1 MKSLIT
7 ACKLPFILKVFIVE
21 SGGSG
26 LNVKT
31 LFLLTSE
38 KYLGP
43 DSVKSIAENTQCIMH
58 GFDTKYVFYLF
69 LVKISLVEN
78 TRNAKVIIVKYNLQ
92 FFQ

>member
-21 SGGSG
+21 SGDSG

-43 DSVKSIAENTQCIMH
+43 DSVKSIAENTQCMMH
-58 GFDTKYVFYLF
+58 GFDTKYVFFYLF
-69 LVKISLVEN
+69 LVKMSLVEN
-78 TRNAKVIIVKYNLQ
+78 TRNAKVITATDKEEW
-92 FFQ
+92 

>member
-21 SGGSG
+21 SGGCG

-58 GFDTKYVFYLF
+58 GFDTKYVFF
-69 LVKISLVEN
+69 LLIFSENVISG
-78 TRNAKVIIVKYNLQ
+78 KYKKCKSN
-92 FFQ
+92 

>member
-7 ACKLPFILKVFIVE
+7 ACKLHFILKVFVVE
-21 SGGSG
+21 SGGSC

-43 DSVKSIAENTQCIMH
+43 DSVKSIAENTQCMMVLTQNM
-58 GFDTKYVFYLF
+58 FFTYF
-69 LVKISLVEN
+69 LVKMSLVEN
-78 TRNAKVIIVKYNLQ
+78 TRNAKVISVKYNPQ